1 MSELRTN
8 RFIPR
13 DGLVS
18 GTNLGGGI
26 IQVRMGV
33 KTDYAEIQGNNAG
46 AYSEISGLNVT
57 ITPTRADSKIMI
69 DAVVN
74 CTANE
79 NNYHMGFEIRRGS
92 ARISGFEPTDGGGM
106 SIGSRTPSMSS
117 CANVGNA
124 KLVPLSLM
132 CFDAPATTSAVTYKI
147 YGSIE
152 SNRYLQVNGSDD
164 TSSAYTVYRAI
175 STIRAWE
182 ISG

>member
-8 RFIPR
+8 RIVPR

-33 KTDYAEIQGNNAG
+33 LTGAVEIQGDNAG
-46 AYSEISGLNVT
+46 GYLEISGLNVT
-57 ITPTRADSKIMI
+57 ITPTRSDSKIMI

-92 ARISGFEPTDGGGM
+92 ARLSGFQPTDGGFAVGN
-106 SIGSRTPSMSS
+106 RTPSMSS
-117 CANVGNA
+117 FANNDKA
-124 KLVPLSLM
+124 KLVPVPLM
-132 CFDAPATTSAVTYKI
+132 GFDAPATTSAVTYKI
-147 YGSIE
+147 FGSIE

-164 TSSAYTVYRAI
+164 SNNAYSVYRAI